1 MCRKIVRVSE
11 RSLNLLRKNLTR
23 ETPTEKA
30 KNHVTNQQKW
40 ASKSMSKYRLLEMK
54 NFYGVSHDL
63 FKSIN
68 IFQFFGQMVKNPVV
82 LQKSDLS
89 EKNLF
94 SAKISENFI
103 SDFSSEKFIF
113 KLKWSNLVSKNDR
126 YLYNRMFPKN
136 VKMTF
141 PRSSRHMYF
150 WRYYN

>member
-11 RSLNLLRKNLTR
+11 RSLSLLRKNLTR

-30 KNHVTNQQKW
+30 KNPVTNQQKW
-40 ASKSMSKYRLLEMK
+40 ARKSMSKYRLLEIA

-63 FKSIN
+63 FYSIN
-68 IFQFFGQMVKNPVV
+68 IFKIFSQRVKGRV
-82 LQKSDLS
+82 LLRKS
-89 EKNLF
+89 NLF
-94 SAKISENFI
+94 HEFRKNYFKI
-103 SDFSSEKFIF
+103 
-113 KLKWSNLVSKNDR
+113 KWSNLVSKNDR